1 MNRRRFIGSVLAFA
15 ALAAV
20 PTTAKAG
27 YRFLTTDE
35 TQRFLDMAKSGTVR
49 NQTFLLNRPIT
60 IDFDNLIVD
69 NCTFIQ
75 EYQGD
80 EAMIKITKGRK
91 RIMIINCFLEAK
103 SGFAML

>member
-35 TQRFLDMAKSGTVR
+35 TQRFLDMAKTGVVR
-49 NQTFLLNRPIT
+49 DQTFLLNRPIT
-60 IDFDNLIVD
+60 IDFGPLTVE
-69 NCTFIQ
+69 NCHFIKQ
-75 EYQGD
+75 FPGN
-80 EAMIKITKGRK
+80 EAMVE
-91 RIMIINCFLEAK
+91 INDPRVIFTNNFLHYV
-103 SGFAML
+103 S